1 MNLAV
6 IIKNYHGYEII
17 TIFINVCQGVDGAQ
31 GEVGPP
37 GEKGA
42 AAIIP
47 ASWTYSQKGETGPR
61 GDPGR

>member
-1 MNLAV
+1 M
-6 IIKNYHGYEII
+6 I
-17 TIFINVCQGVDGAQ
+17 VCQGVDGIQ

-42 AAIIP
+42 PAIIP
-47 ASWTYSQKGETGPR
+47 ASWSYTQKGEPGPR